1 MIGFMKE
8 EGGMEMNT
16 KKMAEIIY
24 SVAQYDGYNTSVLQT
39 QKNLNRDKAEW
50 EFNSEKD
57 RIIFEDLVRAIHFA
71 GQQTKLTVD
80 VFKGINAQMNSKIEG
95 QPEEPGK
102 LRENVEI
109 YVGDYIPP
117 RTVTPAM
124 VEREINA
131 VTSRDVKGAW
141 ELYARL
147 AKLQAFDNGNKRT
160 ALISANLYLGA
171 LTKETEEY
179 LAIPTDFRRTQFDAN
194 LMYYYMADD
203 WDDHMPDVE
212 YSLRQFV
219 SFAADYT
226 KMSKPNKFEERI
238 QKVNKKR
245 NRLDIGNNP
254 LENNKNKRK

>member
-1 MIGFMKE
+1 
-8 EGGMEMNT
+8 MNT

-39 QKNLNRDKAEW
+39 QKNLNRNKNEW
-50 EFNSEKD
+50 EFSSEKD
-57 RIIFEDLVRAIHFA
+57 RIIFEDLVRAIHYA
-71 GQQTKLTVD
+71 GQQKELSVE
-80 VFKGINAQMNSKIEG
+80 VFKGINAQMHSKMEG

-131 VTSRDVKGAW
+131 VYSRDIAGAW

-171 LTKETEEY
+171 LTKETDEY
-179 LAIPTDFRRTQFDAN
+179 LAIPTDFRRARFDTN
-194 LMYYYMADD
+194 LLEYYMADD
-203 WDDHMPDVE
+203 WDDHLPDVE

-219 SFAADYT
+219 SYATEYT
-226 KMSKPNKFEERI
+226 KKSKPNKFDERV
-238 QKVNKKR
+238 QAAKESKKNNKGNLDTPTNKKK
-245 NRLDIGNNP
+245 I
-254 LENNKNKRK
+254 